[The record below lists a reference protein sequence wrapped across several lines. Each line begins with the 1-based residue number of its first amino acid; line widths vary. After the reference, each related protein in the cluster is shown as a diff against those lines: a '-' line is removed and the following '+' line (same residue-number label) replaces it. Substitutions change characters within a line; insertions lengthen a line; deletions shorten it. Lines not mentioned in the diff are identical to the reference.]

1 MKTVNTVVE
10 DIYSLM
16 TTKQP
21 DEAVDVEQEINK
33 FGEAVKELMRKEF
46 SPRDSFDDR
55 KLRLSNIGNSLLEI
69 LLMTGSYACL
79 T

>member
-21 DEAVDVEQEINK
+21 DEAVDVEQEIDK
-33 FGEAVKELMRKEF
+33 FGEAVKDLMRKEF
-46 SPRDSFDDR
+46 SPRDSFD
-55 KLRLSNIGNSLLEI
+55 NNV
-69 LLMTGSYACL
+69 
-79 T
+79 